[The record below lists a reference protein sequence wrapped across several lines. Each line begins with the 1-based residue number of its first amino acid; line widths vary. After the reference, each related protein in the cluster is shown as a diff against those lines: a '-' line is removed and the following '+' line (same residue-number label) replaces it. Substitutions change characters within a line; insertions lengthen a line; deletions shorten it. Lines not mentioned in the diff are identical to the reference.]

1 MALCPRSSF
10 DWLGGGG
17 QGMPLEQAPAA
28 AIQGMDSSNATVQ
41 ELAKITGTDWQL
53 ASQALE
59 ASGNDPQR
67 CAPFLWLV
75 GRPSRLPRIDACL
88 LPSASVCVSRLV
100 ARDNV
105 PPPRGKAFAT
115 RTPDPPRSLPTPG
128 SPQRQSRV

>member
-1 MALCPRSSF
+1 
-10 DWLGGGG
+10 
-17 QGMPLEQAPAA
+17 MPLEQAPAA

-100 ARDNV
+100 ARDTC
-105 PPPRGKAFAT
+105 PTTQRKGICHE
-115 RTPDPPRSLPTPG
+115 DP
-128 SPQRQSRV
+128 